1 MRDLVRGLRDAER
14 APDGAPP
21 APDLLAYSRMKS
33 VSDLGLEGAV
43 GAVVKAGT
51 LAALSLTAEV

>member
-1 MRDLVRGLRDAER
+1 MER

-21 APDLLAYSRMKS
+21 APDLLAYSKMS
-33 VSDLGLEGAV
+33 SLADLGVEGAV

-51 LAALSLTAEV
+51 LAALGLAAKI